1 MDNLPTLKPFKPR
14 LEIEETTDRIKVTVT
29 LKPRDK
35 KRRKT
40 TRVTEEDVRLFL
52 EASGLTAGKLHE
64 SPTGPLN
71 NQNIE
76 AETITEW
83 SFHKKDLRVKST
95 PPSASKTYAKSTPPK
110 SSSSRKTK
118 TSSKGK

>member
-1 MDNLPTLKPFKPR
+1 MDNLPKLKPFKPR

-40 TRVTEEDVRLFL
+40 TKVTEEDIRLFL
-52 EASGLTAGKLHE
+52 EVSGLTAGKLHE
-64 SPTGPLN
+64 PPSGPSN

-76 AETITEW
+76 TEATTEW
-83 SFHKKDLRVKST
+83 VFHKKDLRIKST

-110 SSSSRKTK
+110 GAASRKTK